1 MAKLRETSINKMLTL
16 KKDNDSND
24 ISNDIIISNNDG
36 ELNINKNLNVNL
48 DVSANS
54 LTLPGGG
61 IYINNN
67 TDTFKNVVSYKPD
80 VQIKKRPMSTSNV
93 YLVDRSQ

>member
-16 KKDNDSND
+16 KKDSDSNGSSD
-24 ISNDIIISNNDG
+24 ITIENIDG
-36 ELNINKNLNVNL
+36 KLNINKNLNVDL

-54 LTLPGGG
+54 LTLPDGG
-61 IYINNN
+61 IDINNN

-80 VQIKKRPMSTSNV
+80 VQIKKRPMSTSNI

>member
-16 KKDNDSND
+16 KKDNDNT
-24 ISNDIIISNNDG
+24 NDIIISNNNG
-36 ELNINKNLNVNL
+36 ELNIDKNLNVES

-67 TDTFKNVVSYKPD
+67 TDTFKNIVSYKPD
-80 VQIKKRPMSTSNV
+80 VQTKKRPMSTSNI